1 MKSEEEGIPHR
12 IVPSQIYFYSF
23 LLELRVTRTFNFQC
37 AFKQMWQFMVWS
49 INHGSNEIR
58 VIPMMSIH
66 EISFSGPPSNPMD
79 PYEAAQS
86 IFSNI
91 AKPLQKFLRITR
103 QQPRHTM
110 ESILR
115 HLANCLKFDMSPRAF
130 LERYIVT
137 SPVLQV
143 MINIVLHA

>member
-1 MKSEEEGIPHR
+1 MSLANNP
-12 IVPSQIYFYSF
+12 
-23 LLELRVTRTFNFQC
+23 LRVVYSC
-37 AFKQMWQFMVWS
+37 A
-49 INHGSNEIR
+49 NDL
-58 VIPMMSIH
+58 
-66 EISFSGPPSNPMD
+66 FSGPSNPMD

-110 ESILR
+110 ESILQ
-115 HLANCLKFDMSPRAF
+115 HLANCLKYDMSPRAF

-143 MINIVLHA
+143 SSRLSCFSSEKAIKRLDPEMQLQLSSTPH